1 MNNVQRTIGVDPGL
15 NNTGFGILDYKGSKI
30 KVVAYGLITPPIN
43 ESIPNRLEY
52 LNSHMNNLI
61 DKFNPMSMA
70 IEDSFYSQNVKSAIL
85 LGQARGVLL
94 LSAASRGIPSMVYA
108 PRKVKQSVTGSGSSS
123 KTQVKYMVE
132 KILKIDNDIS
142 SLDITDALA
151 IGLCHINQ
159 NKYL

>member
-1 MNNVQRTIGVDPGL
+1 MNSIQRIISVDPGER
-15 NNTGFGILDYKGSKI
+15 NTGFAILDYKGSKI
-30 KVVAYGLITPPIN
+30 KVVAYGLINPPTK

-52 LNSHMNNLI
+52 LNSHMNDLI

-94 LSAASRGIPSMVYA
+94 LSAASRGIPSMVNA
-108 PRKVKQSVTGSGSSS
+108 PRKDKQSVTGSGSSS

-132 KILKIDNDIS
+132 KILKIDKDIS

>member
-1 MNNVQRTIGVDPGL
+1 MISIQRIISVDPGL
-15 NNTGFGILDYKGSKI
+15 NNTGFGILDYKGSQI
-30 KVVAYGLITPPIN
+30 KVIAYGLVTPPAK

-52 LNSHMNNLI
+52 LNSHMNDLI
-61 DKFNPMSMA
+61 DKFNPQSMA

-94 LSAASRGIPSMVYA
+94 LSAASKGIPSMVYA
-108 PRKVKQSVTGSGSSS
+108 PKKVKQSVTGSGSST
-123 KTQVKYMVE
+123 KKQVKYMVE
-132 KILKIDNDIS
+132 KILNIDKTIK

>member
-1 MNNVQRTIGVDPGL
+1 LTSIQRVISVDPGL
-15 NNTGFGILDYKGSKI
+15 NNTGFGILDYKGSQI
-30 KVVAYGLITPPIN
+30 KVVAYGLVTPPTK

-52 LNSHMNNLI
+52 LNSHMNDLI
-61 DKFNPMSMA
+61 DKFNPQSMA

-94 LSAASRGIPSMVYA
+94 LSAASKGIPSMVYA
-108 PRKVKQSVTGSGSSS
+108 PKKVKQSVTGSGSAT
-123 KTQVKYMVE
+123 KKQVKYMVE
-132 KILKIDNDIS
+132 KILNIDKTIK

>member
-1 MNNVQRTIGVDPGL
+1 MNSIQRIIGVDPGL
-15 NNTGFGILDYKGSKI
+15 NNTGFGILDYRGSKI
-30 KVVAYGLITPPIN
+30 KVVAYGLVTPPTE

-52 LNSHMNNLI
+52 LNSHMNDLI
-61 DKFNPMSMA
+61 DKFSPMSMA

-94 LSAASRGIPSMVYA
+94 LSAASKGIPSMVYA

-123 KTQVKYMVE
+123 KRQVKYMVE
-132 KILKIDNDIS
+132 KILKIDKNIS

>member
-1 MNNVQRTIGVDPGL
+1 LISIQRVISVDPGL
-15 NNTGFGILDYKGSKI
+15 NNTGFGILDYKGSQI
-30 KVVAYGLITPPIN
+30 KVVAYGLVTPPTK

-52 LNSHMNNLI
+52 LNSHMNDLI
-61 DKFNPMSMA
+61 DKFNPQSMA

-94 LSAASRGIPSMVYA
+94 LSAASKGIPSMVYA
-108 PRKVKQSVTGSGSSS
+108 PKKVKQSVTGSGSAT
-123 KTQVKYMVE
+123 KKQVKYMVE
-132 KILKIDNDIS
+132 KILNIDKTIK

>member
-1 MNNVQRTIGVDPGL
+1 LIKIQRVISVDPGL
-15 NNTGFGILDYKGSKI
+15 NNTGFGILDYRGSQI
-30 KVVAYGLITPPIN
+30 KVVAYGLVTPPAK
-43 ESIPNRLEY
+43 ESIPDRLEY
-52 LNSHMNNLI
+52 LNSHMNDLI
-61 DKFNPMSMA
+61 DKFNPQSMA

-94 LSAASRGIPSMVYA
+94 LSAASKGIPSMVYA
-108 PRKVKQSVTGSGSSS
+108 PKKVKQSVTGSGSAT
-123 KTQVKYMVE
+123 KKQVKYMVE
-132 KILKIDNDIS
+132 KILNINKPIK

>member
-1 MNNVQRTIGVDPGL
+1 MISIQRIISVDPGL
-15 NNTGFGILDYKGSKI
+15 NNTGFGILDYKGSQI
-30 KVVAYGLITPPIN
+30 KVIAYGLVTPPAK

-52 LNSHMNNLI
+52 LNSHMNDLI
-61 DKFNPMSMA
+61 DKFNPQSMA

-94 LSAASRGIPSMVYA
+94 LSAASKGIPSMVYA
-108 PRKVKQSVTGSGSSS
+108 PKKVKQSVTGSGSAT
-123 KTQVKYMVE
+123 KKQVKYMVE
-132 KILKIDNDIS
+132 KILNIDKTIQ

>member
-1 MNNVQRTIGVDPGL
+1 LNSIQRIIGVDPGL
-15 NNTGFGILDYKGSKI
+15 NNTGFGILDYRGSKI
-30 KVVAYGLITPPIN
+30 KVVAYGLVTPPTE

-52 LNSHMNNLI
+52 LNSHMNDLI
-61 DKFNPMSMA
+61 DKFSPMSMA

-94 LSAASRGIPSMVYA
+94 LSAASKGIPSMVYA

-123 KTQVKYMVE
+123 KRQVKYMVE
-132 KILKIDNDIS
+132 KILKIDKNIS

>member
-1 MNNVQRTIGVDPGL
+1 MNSIQRIIGVDPGL

-30 KVVAYGLITPPIN
+30 KVVAYGLVSPPAK

-52 LNSHMNNLI
+52 LNSHMNDLI
-61 DKFNPMSMA
+61 DKFSPMSMA
-70 IEDSFYSQNVKSAIL
+70 LEDSFYSQNVKSAIL

-94 LSAASRGIPSMVYA
+94 LSAASKGIPSMVYA
-108 PRKVKQSVTGSGSSS
+108 PRKVKQSVTGSGSSP
-123 KTQVKYMVE
+123 KEQVKYMVE
-132 KILKIDNDIS
+132 KILKIDKNIS

>member
-1 MNNVQRTIGVDPGL
+1 MNSIQRIIGVDPGI
-15 NNTGFGILDYKGSKI
+15 NNTGFAILDYKGSKI
-30 KVVAYGLITPPIN
+30 KVVAYGLITPPVK

>member
-1 MNNVQRTIGVDPGL
+1 LIKIQRVVSVDPGL
-15 NNTGFGILDYKGSKI
+15 NNTGFGILDYKGSQI
-30 KVVAYGLITPPIN
+30 KVVAYGLVSPPVK

-52 LNSHMNNLI
+52 LNSHMNDLI
-61 DKFNPMSMA
+61 DKFNPQSMA

-94 LSAASRGIPSMVYA
+94 LSAASKGIPSMVYA
-108 PRKVKQSVTGSGSSS
+108 PKKVKQSVTGSGSAT
-123 KTQVKYMVE
+123 KKQVKYMVE
-132 KILKIDNDIS
+132 KILNINKPIT

>member
-1 MNNVQRTIGVDPGL
+1 MISIQRIISVDPGL
-15 NNTGFGILDYKGSKI
+15 NNTGFGILDYKGSQI
-30 KVVAYGLITPPIN
+30 NVIAYGLVTPPAK

-52 LNSHMNNLI
+52 LNSHMNDLI
-61 DKFNPMSMA
+61 DKFNPQSMA

-94 LSAASRGIPSMVYA
+94 LSAASKGIPSMVYA
-108 PRKVKQSVTGSGSSS
+108 PKKVKQSVTGSGSAT
-123 KTQVKYMVE
+123 KKQVKYMVE
-132 KILKIDNDIS
+132 KILNINKPIK

>member
-1 MNNVQRTIGVDPGL
+1 LNSIQRIIGVDPGI
-15 NNTGFGILDYKGSKI
+15 NNTGFAILDYKGSKI
-30 KVVAYGLITPPIN
+30 KVVAYGLITPPVK

>member
-1 MNNVQRTIGVDPGL
+1 MISIQRVISVDPGL
-15 NNTGFGILDYKGSKI
+15 NNTGFGILDYKGSQI
-30 KVVAYGLITPPIN
+30 KVVAYGLVTPPTK

-52 LNSHMNNLI
+52 LNSHMNDLI
-61 DKFNPMSMA
+61 NKFNPQSMA

-94 LSAASRGIPSMVYA
+94 LSAASKGIPSMVYA
-108 PRKVKQSVTGSGSSS
+108 PKKVKQSVTGSGSAT
-123 KTQVKYMVE
+123 KKQVKYMVE
-132 KILKIDNDIS
+132 KILNIDKTIK

>member
-94 LSAASRGIPSMVYA
+94 LSAASRGISSKVYA

-132 KILKIDNDIS
+132 KILKIDKDIS

>member
-1 MNNVQRTIGVDPGL
+1 MNSIQRIIGVDPGL

-30 KVVAYGLITPPIN
+30 KVVAYGLVSPPAK
-43 ESIPNRLEY
+43 ESIANRLEY
-52 LNSHMNNLI
+52 LNSHMNDLI
-61 DKFNPMSMA
+61 DKFSPMSMA

-94 LSAASRGIPSMVYA
+94 LSASSKGIPSMVYA

-123 KTQVKYMVE
+123 KRQVKYMVE
-132 KILKIDNDIS
+132 KILKIDKNIS

>member
-1 MNNVQRTIGVDPGL
+1 MISIQRIISVDPGL
-15 NNTGFGILDYKGSKI
+15 NNTGFGILDYKGSQI
-30 KVVAYGLITPPIN
+30 KVIAYGLVTPPAK

-52 LNSHMNNLI
+52 LNSHMNDLI
-61 DKFNPMSMA
+61 DKFNPQSMA

-94 LSAASRGIPSMVYA
+94 LSAASKGIPSMVYA
-108 PRKVKQSVTGSGSSS
+108 PKKVKQSVTGSGSAT
-123 KTQVKYMVE
+123 KKQVKYMVE
-132 KILKIDNDIS
+132 KILNINKPIT

>member
-1 MNNVQRTIGVDPGL
+1 LNSIQRIISVDPGL
-15 NNTGFGILDYKGSKI
+15 NNTGFGILDYKGSNI
-30 KVVAYGLITPPIN
+30 KVVAYGLITPPSK

-52 LNSHMNNLI
+52 LNSHMNDLI
-61 DKFNPMSMA
+61 DKFKPMSMA

-94 LSAASRGIPSMVYA
+94 LSAASRGISSMVYA
-108 PRKVKQSVTGSGSSS
+108 PRKIKQSVTGSGSSS
-123 KTQVKYMVE
+123 KKQVKYMVE
-132 KILKIDNDIS
+132 KILDIDKSIS

-159 NKYL
+159 NKYI

>member
-1 MNNVQRTIGVDPGL
+1 MNSIQRIISVDPGL

-30 KVVAYGLITPPIN
+30 KVVAYGLITPPSE

-52 LNSHMNNLI
+52 LNSHMNDLI
-61 DKFNPMSMA
+61 DKFKPMSMA

-94 LSAASRGIPSMVYA
+94 LSAASRGISSMVYA
-108 PRKVKQSVTGSGSSS
+108 PRKIKQSVTGSGSSS
-123 KTQVKYMVE
+123 KKQVKYMVE
-132 KILKIDNDIS
+132 KILDIDKSIS
-142 SLDITDALA
+142 SLDITDAVA

-159 NKYL
+159 NKYI

>member
-1 MNNVQRTIGVDPGL
+1 LNNVQRTIGVDPGL

-94 LSAASRGIPSMVYA
+94 LSAASRGISSKVYA

-132 KILKIDNDIS
+132 KILKIDKDIS

>member
-1 MNNVQRTIGVDPGL
+1 MISIQRIISVDPGL
-15 NNTGFGILDYKGSKI
+15 NNTGFGILDYKGSQI
-30 KVVAYGLITPPIN
+30 KVVAYGLVTPPTK

-52 LNSHMNNLI
+52 LNSHMNDLI
-61 DKFNPMSMA
+61 DKFNPQSMA

-94 LSAASRGIPSMVYA
+94 LSAASKGIPSMVYA
-108 PRKVKQSVTGSGSSS
+108 PKKVKQSVTGTGSAT
-123 KTQVKYMVE
+123 KKQVKYMVE
-132 KILKIDNDIS
+132 KILNIDKTIK

>member
-1 MNNVQRTIGVDPGL
+1 LNSIQRIISVDPGL
-15 NNTGFGILDYKGSKI
+15 RNTGFAILDYKGSKI
-30 KVVAYGLITPPIN
+30 KIVAYGLINPPTK

-52 LNSHMNNLI
+52 LNSHMNDLI
-61 DKFNPMSMA
+61 DKFSPMSMA

-94 LSAASRGIPSMVYA
+94 LSAASKGIPSMVYA
-108 PRKVKQSVTGSGSSS
+108 PRKIKQSVTGSGSSS
-123 KTQVKYMVE
+123 KKQVKYMVE
-132 KILKIDNDIS
+132 KILNIEKSIS

>member
-1 MNNVQRTIGVDPGL
+1 MIKIQRIVSVDAGL
-15 NNTGFGILDYKGSKI
+15 NNNGFGILDYKGSQI
-30 KVVAYGLITPPIN
+30 KVVAYGLVTPPAK

-52 LNSHMNNLI
+52 LNSHMNDLI
-61 DKFNPMSMA
+61 DKFNPQSMA

-94 LSAASRGIPSMVYA
+94 LSAASKGIPSMVYA
-108 PRKVKQSVTGSGSSS
+108 PKKVKQSVTGSGSAT
-123 KTQVKYMVE
+123 KKQVKYMVE
-132 KILKIDNDIS
+132 KILNINKPIT

>member
-1 MNNVQRTIGVDPGL
+1 MNSIQRIIGVDPGL
-15 NNTGFGILDYKGSKI
+15 NNTGFGILDYRGSKI
-30 KVVAYGLITPPIN
+30 KVVAYGLVTPPTE

-52 LNSHMNNLI
+52 LNSHMNDLI
-61 DKFNPMSMA
+61 DKFSPMSMA

-94 LSAASRGIPSMVYA
+94 LSAASKGIPSMVYA

-123 KTQVKYMVE
+123 KEQVKYMVE
-132 KILKIDNDIS
+132 KILKIDKDIS

>member
-1 MNNVQRTIGVDPGL
+1 MNSVQRIIGVDPGL
-15 NNTGFGILDYKGSKI
+15 NNTGFGILDYRGNKI
-30 KVVAYGLITPPIN
+30 KVVAYGLITPPAK

-52 LNSHMNNLI
+52 LNSHMNDLI

-94 LSAASRGIPSMVYA
+94 LSAASKGISSMVYA

-123 KTQVKYMVE
+123 KKQVKYMVE
-132 KILKIDNDIS
+132 KILKIDKDIS

>member
-1 MNNVQRTIGVDPGL
+1 MDNVQRTIGVDPGL

-132 KILKIDNDIS
+132 KILKIDKDIS

>member
-1 MNNVQRTIGVDPGL
+1 MNSIQRIIGVDPGL
-15 NNTGFGILDYKGSKI
+15 NNTGFGILDYRGSKI
-30 KVVAYGLITPPIN
+30 KVVAYGLVSPPAK

-52 LNSHMNNLI
+52 LNSHMNDLI

-70 IEDSFYSQNVKSAIL
+70 IEDSFYSQNLKSAIL

-94 LSAASRGIPSMVYA
+94 LSAASKGITSMVYA

-123 KTQVKYMVE
+123 KKQVKYMVE
-132 KILKIDNDIS
+132 KILKIDKNIS

>member
-1 MNNVQRTIGVDPGL
+1 MNSIQRIISVDPGL
-15 NNTGFGILDYKGSKI
+15 RNTGFAILDYKGSKI
-30 KVVAYGLITPPIN
+30 KVVAYGLINPPTK

-52 LNSHMNNLI
+52 LNSHMNDLI
-61 DKFNPMSMA
+61 DKFSPMSMA

-94 LSAASRGIPSMVYA
+94 LSAASKGIPSMVYA
-108 PRKVKQSVTGSGSSS
+108 PRKIKQSVTGSGSSS
-123 KTQVKYMVE
+123 KKQVKYMVE
-132 KILKIDNDIS
+132 KILNIQKSIS

>member
-1 MNNVQRTIGVDPGL
+1 MNSIQRIISVDPGL

-30 KVVAYGLITPPIN
+30 KVVAYGLITPPSE

-52 LNSHMNNLI
+52 LNSHMNDLI
-61 DKFNPMSMA
+61 DKFKPMSMA

-94 LSAASRGIPSMVYA
+94 LSAASRGISSMVYA
-108 PRKVKQSVTGSGSSS
+108 PREIKQSVTGSGSSS
-123 KTQVKYMVE
+123 KKQVKYMVE
-132 KILKIDNDIS
+132 KILDIDKSIS

-159 NKYL
+159 NKYI

>member
-1 MNNVQRTIGVDPGL
+1 MNNIQRIIGLDPGL
-15 NNTGFGILDYKGSKI
+15 NNTGFGILDYKGSQI
-30 KVVAYGLITPPIN
+30 KVVAYGLVTPPAK

-52 LNSHMNNLI
+52 LNSHMNDLI
-61 DKFNPMSMA
+61 DKFNPQSMA

-94 LSAASRGIPSMVYA
+94 LSAASKGIPSMVYA
-108 PRKVKQSVTGSGSSS
+108 PKKVKQSVTGSGSAT
-123 KTQVKYMVE
+123 KKQVKYMVE
-132 KILKIDNDIS
+132 KILNINKPIT

>member
-1 MNNVQRTIGVDPGL
+1 MNNVQRVLGVDPGL

-30 KVVAYGLITPPIN
+30 KVVAYGLITPPSN

-52 LNSHMNNLI
+52 LNSHMNDLI
-61 DKFNPMSMA
+61 DKFKPMYMA

-108 PRKVKQSVTGSGSSS
+108 PRKIKQSVTGSGSSS
-123 KTQVKYMVE
+123 KQQVKYMVE
-132 KILKIDNDIS
+132 KILDIEKKIS
-142 SLDITDALA
+142 SFDITDALA
-151 IGLCHINQ
+151 IGICHINQ
-159 NKYL
+159 NKYI

>member
-1 MNNVQRTIGVDPGL
+1 LISIQRVISVDPGL
-15 NNTGFGILDYKGSKI
+15 NNTGFGILDYKGSQI
-30 KVVAYGLITPPIN
+30 KVVAYGLVTPPTK

-52 LNSHMNNLI
+52 LNSHMNDLI
-61 DKFNPMSMA
+61 DKFNPQSMA

-94 LSAASRGIPSMVYA
+94 LSAASKGIPSMVYA
-108 PRKVKQSVTGSGSSS
+108 PKKVKQSVTGSGAAT
-123 KTQVKYMVE
+123 KKQVKYMVE
-132 KILKIDNDIS
+132 KILNIDKTIK

>member
-1 MNNVQRTIGVDPGL
+1 MDPGL

-94 LSAASRGIPSMVYA
+94 QSAASRGISSKVYA

-132 KILKIDNDIS
+132 KILKIDKDIS

>member
-15 NNTGFGILDYKGSKI
+15 NNTGFGILDYRGSKI

-94 LSAASRGIPSMVYA
+94 LSAASRGISSKVYA

-132 KILKIDNDIS
+132 KILKIDKDIS